1 MSFFAS
7 IFYLPIFGNETHE
20 PPQTIPELD
29 PNHCA
34 FAHGHKKICRSADRA
49 SARERLGQLLQLLR
63 EEDTAVGGQVQLVWL
78 RGLHALRHAA
88 AAARNVQGLLREKD
102 AFMGGAVLLARLLGL
117 SRVLY

>member
-1 MSFFAS
+1 MKPS
-7 IFYLPIFGNETHE
+7 E

-63 EEDTAVGGQVQLVWL
+63 GEDTAVGGQVQLVWL